1 MNEGR
6 LCLDVFNLA
15 KKTLDLLD
23 SLVSA
28 RVLALVILEFLPN
41 ALSVEGMQTWENI
54 EFPLKDGLRANITL
68 LCRINGYVLVSLLS
82 LFLSKFLS
90 TLAVFLKLLLQIK
103 NLRVVLI
110 KAFTQMLLHVFHLC
124 ILWE

>member
-1 MNEGR
+1 MNKGR

-68 LCRINGYVLVSLLS
+68 LCRIDGDVLVSLLS